1 MVIFVLGLFW
11 KRANEAG
18 ALAAAIGSFVL
29 SIVLKLAWPELP
41 FIDRVGLVFLL
52 ALALA
57 VVVSL
62 LTRHAPDKDIIDTRN
77 VDYTTGTVSNIG
89 GIAVLAILAALYAL
103 FW

>member
-1 MVIFVLGLFW
+1 M
-11 KRANEAG
+11 
-18 ALAAAIGSFVL
+18 L

-52 ALALA
+52 ALAQA

-62 LTRHAPDKDIIDTRN
+62 LTRHAPEKDIIDTRN
-77 VDYTTGTVSNIG
+77 VDYTTGTVFNIG